1 MFFSISYEMVCNRY
15 FRVIEKTSFG
25 GWTHTQR
32 CLRIEGEN
40 ININNDFKALYRQ

>member
-1 MFFSISYEMVCNRY
+1 MIFSIPYEMVCNRY
-15 FRVIEKTSFG
+15 FRVIENNIIRRLD
-25 GWTHTQR
+25 TQQ